1 MLQTILTELKG
12 GDNAK
17 ITEVLSAGVK
27 KICEDFEK
35 FCLIEDEFDGAF
47 KDELSKDEPREQIE
61 LDFEKMSDEEIDA
74 ELDRR
79 EAELDRQFDEI
90 NKGFELLNKG
100 FDIIGNCDSLLLG
113 IKDIVCDEF
122 ANKSINT
129 QFGNLLKEQAN
140 KLSHEKA
147 KKELL
152 DTANKIVAFADDR
165 ANGASVLFGDALYI
179 FKADKLVSKVKTN
192 VTGLL
197 DDENSQELENAK
209 KVALELLKEHENE
222 LGSKLL
228 LWAELKRAKSAL
240 EAEFADIKIENLE
253 F

>member
-17 ITEVLSAGVK
+17 ISQALSAGVK

-35 FCLIEDEFDGAF
+35 VCLAEDEFDGAF
-47 KDELSKDEPREQIE
+47 KDEPSKDETREQIE

-74 ELDRR
+74 ELERQ
-79 EAELDRQFDEI
+79 EAELDRQFDKI
-90 NKGFELLNKG
+90 NKGFELFNKA
-100 FDIIGNCDSLLLG
+100 FEAIGSCDSLLLG
-113 IKDIVCDEF
+113 IQDIVCDEF

-129 QFGNLLKEQAN
+129 QLGNLLKEQAS

-152 DTANKIVAFADDR
+152 DTANKIIAFADDR
-165 ANGASVLFGDALYI
+165 ANGASVLFGNALYI

-197 DDENSQELENAK
+197 DDEGTDEFENAK
-209 KVALELLKEHENE
+209 KVALELLKEHE